1 VQDLLTMASDV
12 AIPSLFAGGVAITA
26 TVLVERLGGSVGGI
40 ISTVP
45 TTIVPA
51 AIGIWW
57 RRTNP
62 DDFINAMAFVPIGT
76 LMNAAYLVLW
86 RVVPARVGRH
96 VQGRSHMLAATLTVA
111 LGAWLAVAAVVML
124 LQRSFQPTPMHA
136 LAVGGLACLA
146 GLVLGVFANRASH
159 PAPRGRHP
167 VRVSVL
173 ALRGVAAALAIGFAL
188 VIRIVGI
195 GRHRPLPPDRLLI
208 AGHLAGVVV
217 ARCGAV
223 LQFDAGV
230 PDDVEVPDRV
240 LRRPAQR
247 GDHRVLAVVLNPHQ
261 GRFAQLAGFG
271 ADRGQQDDRHALQ
284 FDTSGS
290 TGLHVQLGVL
300 AGPIRGAGFVFSGKR
315 HTGSLRSPRE

>member
-1 VQDLLTMASDV
+1 MQDLLTMASDV
-12 AIPSLFAGGVAITA
+12 AVPSLFAGGVAITA

-124 LQRSFQPTPMHA
+124 LQRSFHPTPMHA
-136 LAVGGLACLA
+136 LAAGGLACLA
-146 GLVLGVFANRASH
+146 GLVLGVFANRAAH

-167 VRVSVL
+167 VRWPVL

-188 VIRIVGI
+188 VLARMGLPVASGLASVFPVIFTTVMVATWIAQGPSVPTGAVGPMI
-195 GRHRPLPPDRLLI
+195 LGSTSVGTFAMLAVAMFPLMSIALAAPLCWLMAVLLI
-208 AGHLAGVVV
+208 N
-217 ARCGAV
+217 
-223 LQFDAGV
+223 V
-230 PDDVEVPDRV
+230 PAFLFLE
-240 LRRPAQR
+240 RRRRRAA
-247 GDHRVLAVVLNPHQ
+247 L
-261 GRFAQLAGFG
+261 
-271 ADRGQQDDRHALQ
+271 HA
-284 FDTSGS
+284 S
-290 TGLHVQLGVL
+290 
-300 AGPIRGAGFVFSGKR
+300 
-315 HTGSLRSPRE
+315 

>member
-1 VQDLLTMASDV
+1 MASDV

-57 RRTNP
+57 RRTQP
-62 DDFINAMAFVPIGT
+62 DDFTNAMAFVPVGT

-124 LQRSFQPTPMHA
+124 LQGSMHPTPMHA
-136 LAVGGLACLA
+136 LAVGGLACVA
-146 GLVLGVFANRASH
+146 GLTLGVFANRAPH

-167 VRVSVL
+167 VRLSVL
-173 ALRGVAAALAIGFAL
+173 ALRGIAAALAIGFAL
-188 VIRIVGI
+188 ALARLGLPVASGLASVFPVIFTTVMVATWIAQGPSVPTGAVGPMI
-195 GRHRPLPPDRLLI
+195 LGSTSVGTFAMLAVALFPVLPIALAAPVCWMSAVLLI
-208 AGHLAGVVV
+208 NVPAFI
-217 ARCGAV
+217 V
-223 LQFDAGV
+223 L
-230 PDDVEVPDRV
+230 E
-240 LRRPAQR
+240 RRRRRAAQ
-247 GDHRVLAVVLNPHQ
+247 
-261 GRFAQLAGFG
+261 
-271 ADRGQQDDRHALQ
+271 
-284 FDTSGS
+284 
-290 TGLHVQLGVL
+290 
-300 AGPIRGAGFVFSGKR
+300 
-315 HTGSLRSPRE
+315 HTG

>member
-1 VQDLLTMASDV
+1 MMSDV
-12 AIPSLFAGGVAITA
+12 AVPSLFAGGVAITA

-124 LQRSFQPTPMHA
+124 LQRSFQPTSMHA
-136 LAVGGLACLA
+136 LAAGGLACLA
-146 GLVLGVFANRASH
+146 GLVLGVFANRAPH
-159 PAPRGRHP
+159 PAPRGRNP
-167 VRVSVL
+167 VRWPVL
-173 ALRGVAAALAIGFAL
+173 MLRGIAAALAIGFAL
-188 VIRIVGI
+188 VLARMGLPVASGLASVFPVIFTTVMVATWITQGPSVPTGAVGPMI
-195 GRHRPLPPDRLLI
+195 LGSTSVGAFALLAVALFPVLPITLAAPLCWLMAVLLI
-208 AGHLAGVVV
+208 NVPAFLFLA
-217 ARCGAV
+217 
-223 LQFDAGV
+223 
-230 PDDVEVPDRV
+230 
-240 LRRPAQR
+240 RRRRRAA
-247 GDHRVLAVVLNPHQ
+247 L
-261 GRFAQLAGFG
+261 
-271 ADRGQQDDRHALQ
+271 HA
-284 FDTSGS
+284 S
-290 TGLHVQLGVL
+290 
-300 AGPIRGAGFVFSGKR
+300 
-315 HTGSLRSPRE
+315 

>member
-12 AIPSLFAGGVAITA
+12 TIPSLFAGGVAITA

-188 VIRIVGI
+188 VLARMGLPVASGLASVFPVIFTTVMVATWIAQGPSVPTGAVGPMI
-195 GRHRPLPPDRLLI
+195 LGSTSVGTFAMLAVAMFPLMSIALAAPLCWLMAVLLI
-208 AGHLAGVVV
+208 N
-217 ARCGAV
+217 
-223 LQFDAGV
+223 V
-230 PDDVEVPDRV
+230 PAFIFLEH
-240 LRRPAQR
+240 RRRRAA
-247 GDHRVLAVVLNPHQ
+247 L
-261 GRFAQLAGFG
+261 
-271 ADRGQQDDRHALQ
+271 HA
-284 FDTSGS
+284 S
-290 TGLHVQLGVL
+290 
-300 AGPIRGAGFVFSGKR
+300 
-315 HTGSLRSPRE
+315 

>member
-1 VQDLLTMASDV
+1 MASDV

-51 AIGIWW
+51 AIGIWL

-96 VQGRSHMLAATLTVA
+96 VQGRSHMLAATLSVA

-124 LQRSFQPTPMHA
+124 LQGSIRPTPMHA

-146 GLVLGVFANRASH
+146 GLVLGVFANRAPH
-159 PAPRGRHP
+159 AAPRGRNP
-167 VRVSVL
+167 VRWPVL

-188 VIRIVGI
+188 VLARMGLPVASGLASVFPVIFTTVMVATWIAQGPSVPTGAVGPMILGSTSVGAFALLAVALFPALPIVLAA
-195 GRHRPLPPDRLLI
+195 PLCWLMAVLLI
-208 AGHLAGVVV
+208 N
-217 ARCGAV
+217 
-223 LQFDAGV
+223 V
-230 PDDVEVPDRV
+230 PAFLFLE
-240 LRRPAQR
+240 RRRRRAA
-247 GDHRVLAVVLNPHQ
+247 L
-261 GRFAQLAGFG
+261 
-271 ADRGQQDDRHALQ
+271 HA
-284 FDTSGS
+284 S
-290 TGLHVQLGVL
+290 
-300 AGPIRGAGFVFSGKR
+300 
-315 HTGSLRSPRE
+315 